1 MVQPTDVA
9 ATHAKP
15 DTDSPTLAEAL
26 ARSVEPGGINS
37 CVHCP
42 H

>member
-9 ATHAKP
+9 LMHASSG
-15 DTDSPTLAEAL
+15 TDSPTLTEAL

-37 CVHCP
+37 RVHCP
-42 H
+42 P

>member
-9 ATHAKP
+9 ATHANP

-37 CVHCP
+37 PIHCP
-42 H
+42 R